1 MLRQYNLKLAV
12 TAISLGPPCG
22 FAVQDVQT
30 VTVSKPNS
38 DVMYLDA

>member
-1 MLRQYNLKLAV
+1 MLRQYNLKLA
-12 TAISLGPPCG
+12 AISLGPPCG